1 MKIKVLALASI
12 FSLSIAGSSFAA
24 VTWGTA
30 AADGSFTIGNT
41 ANGPQLVIKPSANVK
56 LGYESTSGISYS
68 VGTYHSSGTKSYG
81 TTNGDTRI
89 YMYENVTQASAQV
102 PPADPNTSAGT
113 TTWGAGWTAMK

>member
-1 MKIKVLALASI
+1 MKIKVLALAAI
-12 FSLSIAGSSFAA
+12 FTLCVSASSFAA

-30 AADGSFTIGNT
+30 NADGSFTIGNT
-41 ANGPQLVIKPSANVK
+41 ANGPQLIIKPSANVT

-68 VGTYHSSGTKSYG
+68 VGTYHSSGTKTYG

-89 YMYENVTQASAQV
+89 YMYENTAQTSAQV
-102 PPADPNTSAGT
+102 PPADPNSNLGV